1 MNLLAIPNDLTKAYY
16 RCTENE
22 FLGEF
27 NPMDKDKRFFEN
39 VYFLNLRDEFESE
52 LYGVKAIPVI
62 KDKKELN
69 EALKKGRGEGFRSPM
84 FTEIYD
90 RERDDIISKARSC
103 NPAIIRTFNPH
114 AMAELGILVSN
125 ELGIPLIVSVYDPSS
140 LTAAV
145 READLVTCETQE
157 VKERCISEYGV
168 NPEKIEICY
177 NGIEED
183 VFFKREDDE
192 IKRVIDQRFL
202 GYNNIILSCSRVVNG
217 KNLEGIL
224 HALNLIKNDFPGL
237 VHIHMGAE
245 PDPEKKTELLRLRS
259 KLGLEDISFFL
270 GVQPKK
276 DLPFYYSL
284 ADAYV
289 LPSFWEGMNR
299 SLREALF
306 CETPVLTTNYGS
318 TTEYVKDGYN
328 GVLIDP
334 YDIEDIAKGLEKILG
349 NPAFRD
355 SLSSNARDSVIDEH
369 SLKKT
374 MYDAVSAYKKVLSYS
389 EIVK

>member
-39 VYFLNLRDEFESE
+39 VYFLNLKDSKSIEFYGIKSVPVVRDKSRLTEE
-52 LYGVKAIPVI
+52 LK
-62 KDKKELN
+62 N
-69 EALKKGRGEGFRSPM
+69 GRRNGFVYPM
-84 FTEIYD
+84 FTKIFLNE
-90 RERDDIISKARSC
+90 REDILSKAESC
-103 NPAIIRTFNPH
+103 KPDVIRTFNPH

-145 READLVTCETQE
+145 RQADLVTCETQE
-157 VKERCISEYGV
+157 VKERCISEYGI

-192 IKRVIDQRFL
+192 IRSVIDQNYLKRK
-202 GYNNIILSCSRVVNG
+202 NVVLSCSRVIEG

-224 HALNLIKNDFPGL
+224 KALSLIKGDFDDL
-237 VHIHMGAE
+237 LHLHLGAE

-270 GVQPKK
+270 GAQPKQ

-374 MYDAVSAYKKVLSYS
+374 MYDAVSAYKKVLG
-389 EIVK
+389 ITHFQ

>member
-1 MNLLAIPNDLTKAYY
+1 MNLLAIPNDPTKAYY

-39 VYFLNLRDEFESE
+39 VYFLSLMDSESIEFYGIKSVPVVRDKSRLTPE
-52 LYGVKAIPVI
+52 LK
-62 KDKKELN
+62 N
-69 EALKKGRGEGFRSPM
+69 GRRNGFVYPM
-84 FTEIYD
+84 FTKNFLNE
-90 RERDDIISKARSC
+90 REDILSKAESC
-103 NPAIIRTFNPH
+103 KPDVIRTFNPH
-114 AMAELGILVSN
+114 AMAELGILVSK

-145 READLVTCETQE
+145 RQADLVTCETQE
-157 VKERCISEYGV
+157 VKYKCVHDFGIDSS
-168 NPEKIEICY
+168 KIRICY

-183 VFFKREDDE
+183 VFFKRKDDE
-192 IKRVIDQRFL
+192 IERVIDPGFL
-202 GYNNIILSCSRVVNG
+202 GYSKVILSCSRVVNG

-245 PDPEKKTELLRLRS
+245 PDPEKKAELLRLRS
-259 KLGLEDISFFL
+259 ELGLEDISFFL
-270 GVQPKK
+270 GAQPKQN
-276 DLPFYYSL
+276 LPFYYSL
-284 ADAYV
+284 ADVYV

-299 SLREALF
+299 SVREALF
-306 CETPVLTTNYGS
+306 CGTPVITTNYGS

-334 YDIEDIAKGLEKILG
+334 YDIKDIAKSLERIFG
-349 NPAFRD
+349 DEEFRKR
-355 SLSSNARDSVIDEH
+355 LSSNARASVINEH

-374 MYDAVSAYKKVLSYS
+374 MADAVSAYKKVLSYS
-389 EIVK
+389 EIAK

>member
-1 MNLLAIPNDLTKAYY
+1 MNLLAIPNDSTKAYY

-39 VYFLNLRDEFESE
+39 VYFLNSRDEFESD
-52 LYGVKAIPVI
+52 LYGIKAIPVI

-69 EALKKGRGEGFRSPM
+69 EALKKGREQGFRYPM

-103 NPAIIRTFNPH
+103 NPNVIRTFNPC
-114 AMAELGILVSN
+114 AMAELGILVSK
-125 ELGIPLIVSVYDPSS
+125 ELKVPLVVSAYDPTS
-140 LTAAV
+140 LTDAV
-145 READLVTCETQE
+145 GEADLVTCETQE
-157 VKERCISEYGV
+157 VKYKCVHDFGIDPS
-168 NPEKIEICY
+168 KIKICC

-183 VFFKREDDE
+183 VFYKRNGEE
-192 IKRVIDQRFL
+192 IRSVIDQNYLERK
-202 GYNNIILSCSRVVNG
+202 NVVLSCSRVVNG

-224 HALNLIKNDFPGL
+224 HALSLIKNDFPGL
-237 VHIHMGAE
+237 IHIHIGAE

-259 KLGLEDISFFL
+259 KLGLGDISFFL
-270 GVQPKK
+270 GEKPKQE
-276 DLPFYYSL
+276 LPFYYSL
-284 ADAYV
+284 ADAYL

-299 SLREALF
+299 SVREALF
-306 CETPVLTTNYGS
+306 CGTPVVTTNYGS
-318 TTEYVKDGYN
+318 MTEFVIDGYN
-328 GVLIDP
+328 GFLVDP
-334 YDIEDIAKGLEKILG
+334 YDSESIARGLEKILG

-355 SLSSNARDSVIDEH
+355 SLSSNARDSVISEH

-374 MYDAVSAYKKVLSYS
+374 MADAVSIYNKV
-389 EIVK
+389 

>member
-1 MNLLAIPNDLTKAYY
+1 MNLLAIPNDPTKAYF
-16 RCTENE
+16 RCSRNE

-27 NPMDKDKRFFEN
+27 NPLDSDKRYFDK
-39 VYFLNLRDEFESE
+39 VYFLNSRDNSEIEFHGIKSF
-52 LYGVKAIPVI
+52 PVI

-69 EALKKGRGEGFRSPM
+69 EALKKGREQGFRYSM

-90 RERDDIISKARSC
+90 KERDDIISKAKSG
-103 NPAIIRTFNPH
+103 NPNVIRTFNPC
-114 AMAELGILVSN
+114 AMAELGIIVSR
-125 ELGIPLIVSVYDPSS
+125 ELGVPLIISAYDPSS

-183 VFFKREDDE
+183 IFFRRGRDE
-192 IKRVIDQRFL
+192 IEAIVDPRFFASS
-202 GYNNIILSCSRVVNG
+202 NVVLSCSRVVNG

-237 VHIHMGAE
+237 IHLHLGAE
-245 PDPEKKTELLRLRS
+245 PDIDKKQELIDLRER
-259 KLGLEDISFFL
+259 LGLQNISFFL
-270 GVQPKK
+270 GAQPKQN
-276 DLPFYYSL
+276 LPFYYSL
-284 ADAYV
+284 ADTYV

-318 TTEYVKDGYN
+318 TTEYFKDGYN

-355 SLSSNARDSVIDEH
+355 SLSSNARDSVIGEH

-374 MYDAVSAYKKVLSYS
+374 MADAVSIYNGVLKK
-389 EIVK
+389 K

>member
-1 MNLLAIPNDLTKAYY
+1 MNLLAIPNDSTKAYY

-39 VYFLNLRDEFESE
+39 VYFLSLKDSESIEFYGIKSVPVVRDKSKLTEE
-52 LYGVKAIPVI
+52 LK
-62 KDKKELN
+62 N
-69 EALKKGRGEGFRSPM
+69 GRRNGFVYPM
-84 FTEIYD
+84 FTKIFLNE
-90 RERDDIISKARSC
+90 RENILSKAESC
-103 NPAIIRTFNPH
+103 KPDVIRTFNPH
-114 AMAELGILVSN
+114 AMAELGILVSK
-125 ELGIPLIVSVYDPSS
+125 ELEVPLVVSAYDPSS

-192 IKRVIDQRFL
+192 IKRVVDQRFL

-224 HALNLIKNDFPGL
+224 HALSLIKNDFPGL

-270 GVQPKK
+270 GAQPKK

-334 YDIEDIAKGLEKILG
+334 YDIEDIARGLEKILG

-374 MYDAVSAYKKVLSYS
+374 MYDAVSAYKKVLS
-389 EIVK
+389 

>member
-1 MNLLAIPNDLTKAYY
+1 MNLLAIPNDPTKAYF
-16 RCTENE
+16 RCSEDE

-39 VYFLNLRDEFESE
+39 VYFLNSRDEFKSE
-52 LYGVKAIPVI
+52 LYGVKTIPVI

-69 EALKKGRGEGFRSPM
+69 EALKKGREEGFRYPM

-90 RERDDIISKARSC
+90 KEKDDIISKARSC
-103 NPAIIRTFNPH
+103 NPNVIRTFNPC
-114 AMAELGILVSN
+114 AMAELGIIVSR
-125 ELGIPLIVSVYDPSS
+125 ELGVPLIISAYDPSS

-145 READLVTCETQE
+145 READFVTCETQE

-192 IKRVIDQRFL
+192 IRRVVDQRFL
-202 GYNNIILSCSRVVNG
+202 GYNNVILSCSRIVNG

-224 HALNLIKNDFPGL
+224 HALSLIKNDFSSL
-237 VHIHMGAE
+237 VHLHLGAE
-245 PDPEKKTELLRLRS
+245 KDKKKKQELIKLRE
-259 KLGLEDISFFL
+259 KLGLQDISFFL
-270 GVQPKK
+270 GAQPKQ

-355 SLSSNARDSVIDEH
+355 SLSSNARDSVIGEH

-374 MYDAVSAYKKVLSYS
+374 MADIVSVYKKVLG
-389 EIVK
+389 K

>member
-1 MNLLAIPNDLTKAYY
+1 MNLLAIPNDSTKAYY

-39 VYFLNLRDEFESE
+39 VYFLNSRDEFESD
-52 LYGVKAIPVI
+52 LYGIKAIPVI

-69 EALKKGRGEGFRSPM
+69 EALKKGREQGFRYPM

-103 NPAIIRTFNPH
+103 NPNVIRTFNPC
-114 AMAELGILVSN
+114 AMAELGILVSK
-125 ELGIPLIVSVYDPSS
+125 ELKVPLVVSAYDPTS
-140 LTAAV
+140 LTDAV
-145 READLVTCETQE
+145 GEADLVTCETQE
-157 VKERCISEYGV
+157 VKYKCVHDFGIDPS
-168 NPEKIEICY
+168 KIKICC

-183 VFFKREDDE
+183 VFYKRNGEE
-192 IKRVIDQRFL
+192 IRSVIDQNYLERK
-202 GYNNIILSCSRVVNG
+202 NVVLSCSRVVNG

-224 HALNLIKNDFPGL
+224 HALSLIKNDFPGL
-237 VHIHMGAE
+237 IHIHIGAE

-259 KLGLEDISFFL
+259 KLGLGDISFFL
-270 GVQPKK
+270 GEKPKQE
-276 DLPFYYSL
+276 LPFYYSL
-284 ADAYV
+284 ADAYL

-299 SLREALF
+299 SVREALF
-306 CETPVLTTNYGS
+306 CGTPVVTTNYGS
-318 TTEYVKDGYN
+318 MTEFVIDGYN
-328 GVLIDP
+328 GFLVDP
-334 YDIEDIAKGLEKILG
+334 YDSESIARGLEKILG

-355 SLSSNARDSVIDEH
+355 SLSSNARDSVISEH

-374 MYDAVSAYKKVLSYS
+374 MADAVSIYNKVLG
-389 EIVK
+389 K